1 MPLERIY
8 RDISINDSV
17 NLDSFSK
24 VRISEVSDYD
34 FFNFTYASTNTWN
47 VNVFGA
53 PEAGLNFFTHYIGI
67 DIVGSF
73 ANLSAVKFIDNKV
86 QFKAIS
92 VLTGLTPAVASIQT
106 RRLINITRNSTIKAY
121 ISFKLSSTPIPASR
135 IMWIGIGNDN
145 AVNNEDG
152 KSGFIGLKLDPLA
165 ITATNPLGI
174 TLSLTLTTISSV
186 SKIVL
191 SKDEWEDRFDGTGP
205 SGVTLDFTKIQVL
218 SIEYRSGGHGE
229 TEWGFMVG
237 SKFCRAA
244 AMYNVNK
251 SISDGFGNG
260 LLGGTPVT
268 LRPFLNSCRLTAG
281 YGRTSGSSPSLT
293 SNEVFFDLYGGV
305 VFREENPNEI
315 KLKNKYKFSTSTT
328 YNATISSGISTS
340 IIRIRKK
347 ASYNSATSTYFTFAT
362 IDTITFLSTATVPLY
377 WELVYS
383 NAVST
388 TFTSLDSNSL
398 IEINTGT
405 GALRPTGPIIYGGF
419 VAAGETITFKVPE
432 SVKNMWQLVDGV
444 RGTGTADNYTYFAIC
459 ATPIGGGTTANQ
471 IRVTITTEET

>member
-92 VLTGLTPAVASIQT
+92 VLT
-106 RRLINITRNSTIKAY
+106 
-121 ISFKLSSTPIPASR
+121 
-135 IMWIGIGNDN
+135 
-145 AVNNEDG
+145 
-152 KSGFIGLKLDPLA
+152 LDPLA

-471 IRVTITTEET
+471 IRVSITTEETYN